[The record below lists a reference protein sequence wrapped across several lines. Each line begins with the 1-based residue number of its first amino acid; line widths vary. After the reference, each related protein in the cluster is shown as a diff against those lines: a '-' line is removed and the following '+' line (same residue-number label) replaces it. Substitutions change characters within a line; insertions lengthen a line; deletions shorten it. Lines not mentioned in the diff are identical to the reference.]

1 MSIAKKHL
9 LISTMVLG
17 TLIGTIALADS
28 DHRKNVKTVF
38 TPAAI
43 SLTDAIQKAQAA
55 VPGTVVGAELENKR
69 GKAIYQVEIAS
80 LNKSGETTEVSV
92 DATNGAVLASRVD
105 KEDQADSEDD
115 DENEG
120 GVSDK

>member
-17 TLIGTIALADS
+17 TLIGTVALADS
-28 DHRKNVKTVF
+28 DHRKNTKTVF

-55 VPGTVVGAELENKR
+55 VPGTVVSAELENER
-69 GKAIYQVEIAS
+69 GKAVYQVEIAS
-80 LNKSGETTEVSV
+80 LSKSGETTEVSV
-92 DATNGAVLASRVD
+92 DATNGAILASRVD
-105 KEDQADSEDD
+105 KEDD
-115 DENEG
+115 DEG
-120 GVSDK
+120 GASDK